1 MLPRDQRLRA
11 HRDFQRVY
19 RYGRS
24 WAHPL
29 LAAHVLPQ
37 PQGCRVGIS
46 VSKKVGKAVR
56 RNRVRRR
63 LRELLRAALPE
74 WKTGFDLVVVARA
87 AAAEAEFAALGEA
100 LQELARRA
108 RLLREPEAPAET
120 LYTLPAGGRPPRGGR
135 GST

>member
-11 HRDFQRVY
+11 NRDFQQVY
-19 RYGRS
+19 RSGKS

-29 LAAHVLPQ
+29 LVAHVLPQ
-37 PQGCRVGIS
+37 PEGRRAGIS
-46 VSKKVGKAVR
+46 VSKKLGKAVR

-74 WKTGFDLVVVARA
+74 WKTGFDLVIVARA
-87 AAAEAEFAALGEA
+87 AAAEAEFPALGEA

-108 RLLREPEAPAET
+108 RLLREPEDPPET

-135 GST
+135 ESK